1 MGESWQMGIGGV
13 SESSSLSM
21 GRIQEYSD
29 EVDQIFADFN
39 QDGDDSLSQDELA
52 AFVSNYLN

>member
-1 MGESWQMGIGGV
+1 MGIGGV

-21 GRIQEYSD
+21 DRIQEYSD

>member
-1 MGESWQMGIGGV
+1 MGIGGV
-13 SESSSLSM
+13 SESSKNSSV
-21 GRIQEYSD
+21 QH

-52 AFVSNYLN
+52 AFVSNYLI